1 MSRRLF
7 LKQLAAVA
15 LSTAAASP
23 YALSAAPPHGKR
35 RLHVGVAGGGIV
47 GASIA
52 YHLARAGAHV
62 TLFEKAQPASGA
74 TQNSFAWINA
84 FVEHPEYR
92 ALRLSSLMAYHE
104 LDDALKLGIVWGGY
118 TNWARTPD
126 EVTVLRESAAQMQ
139 ATKFPVRAISAAE
152 LMAMSPGL
160 VTGEVA
166 AAFFSSID
174 GHLNP
179 VAVTQRFLAAAQK
192 RGAVIRLNSSVNGLD
207 FTAGALTG
215 VRTTNGPV
223 PLDRLVIAGGVD
235 TPALLAM
242 AGFTLQ
248 LKHGPGIL
256 AHSKPTAIATRLIY
270 DAPGTLSFKQ
280 MADGS
285 IVGTDAPYPPDLPVH
300 REIRDHAVAFPSKEL
315 ADLHGDRILAKIG
328 AILPAARGVQL
339 NRLTLGFRPLPTD
352 ELPVVGLVPGLTDIH
367 VAVMHSGV
375 TLAPIIGR
383 YMTQEVLSGARIDA
397 LAQFRPERFS

>member
-1 MSRRLF
+1 MAA
-7 LKQLAAVA
+7 LAAAGPSARA
-15 LSTAAASP
+15 LAMP
-23 YALSAAPPHGKR
+23 RGKR
-35 RLHVGVAGGGIV
+35 PLRVGVAGGGIV

-74 TQNSFAWINA
+74 TQNSFAWLNA
-84 FVEHPEYR
+84 FVEHPAYR

-118 TNWARTPD
+118 TNWARTPE
-126 EVTVLRESAAQMQ
+126 EVTVLRDSAAQMQ
-139 ATKFPVRAISAAE
+139 ATKFPVRTISAAE
-152 LMAMSPGL
+152 LVAMSPGL

-166 AAFFSSID
+166 AAFFSRID

-179 VAVTQRFLAAAQK
+179 VAVTQRFLAGAQK
-192 RGAVIRLNSSVNGLD
+192 RGAVVQLNTGVTGLD
-207 FTAGALTG
+207 LTGGALTG
-215 VRTTNGPV
+215 VRTTNGAV

-315 ADLHGDRILAKIG
+315 ADLHGNRILAKIG

-339 NRLTLGFRPLPTD
+339 DRLTLGFRPLPTD

-397 LAQFRPERFS
+397 LAQFRPERFG

>member
-1 MSRRLF
+1 MLRRRF
-7 LKQLAAVA
+7 LQQIAALAVA
-15 LSTAAASP
+15 GPSVR
-23 YALSAAPPHGKR
+23 ALEMPHGKPPLR
-35 RLHVGVAGGGIV
+35 VGVAGGGIV

-52 YHLARAGAHV
+52 YHLARAGAQV
-62 TLFEKAQPASGA
+62 TLFEKAQPGSGA
-74 TQNSFAWINA
+74 TQNSFAWLNA
-84 FVEHPEYR
+84 FVEHPGYR

-104 LDDALKLGIVWGGY
+104 LDAALKLGIVWGGY
-118 TNWARTPD
+118 TNWARTPE
-126 EVTVLRESAAQMQ
+126 EVTVLRESAAQLQ
-139 ATKFPVRAISAAE
+139 ATTFPVRTISAAE

-179 VAVTQRFLAAAQK
+179 VAVTRRFLAAAQK
-192 RGAVIRLNSSVNGLD
+192 RGAMVQLNSAITGLD
-207 FTAGALTG
+207 FTGGALAG
-215 VRTTNGPV
+215 VHTAKGPV
-223 PLDRLVIAGGVD
+223 TLDKLVIAGGVD

-242 AGFTLQ
+242 AGFTLK

-256 AHSKPTAIATRLIY
+256 AHSKPTAIATRIIY

-285 IVGTDAPYPPDLPVH
+285 IVGTDAPSPPDLPVH
-300 REIRDHAVAFPSKEL
+300 REIRDHAVAFPNKQL
-315 ADLHGDRILAKIG
+315 ADLHGNRILAKIG

-339 NRLTLGFRPLPTD
+339 DRLTLGFRPLPTD
-352 ELPVVGLVPGLTDIH
+352 ELPVVGLVPGLTDVH

-383 YMTQEVLSGARIDA
+383 YMAQEVLSGTRVEA

>member
-1 MSRRLF
+1 
-7 LKQLAAVA
+7 
-15 LSTAAASP
+15 
-23 YALSAAPPHGKR
+23 
-35 RLHVGVAGGGIV
+35 
-47 GASIA
+47 
-52 YHLARAGAHV
+52 
-62 TLFEKAQPASGA
+62 
-74 TQNSFAWINA
+74 
-84 FVEHPEYR
+84 
-92 ALRLSSLMAYHE
+92 
-104 LDDALKLGIVWGGY
+104 
-118 TNWARTPD
+118 
-126 EVTVLRESAAQMQ
+126 MQ
-139 ATKFPVRAISAAE
+139 ATKFPVRTISATE

-166 AAFFSSID
+166 AAFFSRID

-179 VAVTQRFLAAAQK
+179 VAVTQRFLAAAKQ
-192 RGAVIRLNSSVNGLD
+192 RGAVVQLNTGVTGLD
-207 FTAGALTG
+207 LTGGALTG

-315 ADLHGDRILAKIG
+315 ADLHGNRILAKIG
-328 AILPAARGVQL
+328 AILPAARGVPL
-339 NRLTLGFRPLPTD
+339 DRLTLGFRPLPTD

-383 YMTQEVLSGARIDA
+383 YMTQEVLSGTRVDA